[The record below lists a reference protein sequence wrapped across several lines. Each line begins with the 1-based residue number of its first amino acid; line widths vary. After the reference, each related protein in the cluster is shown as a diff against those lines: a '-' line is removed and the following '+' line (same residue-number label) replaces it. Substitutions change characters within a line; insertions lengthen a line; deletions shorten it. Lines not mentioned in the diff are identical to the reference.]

1 MAVEINFMVGGE
13 AGQGVQTVGFVLA
26 KTMSRAGLYVFA
38 DQDYESRVRG
48 GHNFYRVRA
57 SDAEVQAL
65 HEKVDVLIAIDQ
77 QSVEL
82 HHGKVKEDGI
92 TIFDQDKISI
102 ESKKLNSLILPLERL
117 AQETTSN
124 KLMANSVAI
133 GAAIAVGGY
142 DFELLAQ
149 VLREHF
155 AHLGKEIAEENVK
168 AAKAGYKHAIEQK
181 PKAIRSP
188 IKPVSA
194 MDKMMLLNGNEAI
207 ALGAMAAGCK
217 FMAAYPMTPAST
229 IMEYIADKGGR
240 FNIVMVQPEDEIAA
254 INMAVGAGFAGV
266 RALTATSGDGFAL
279 MTEGF
284 GLAGITETPVV
295 IVIAQRPGPAV
306 GLPTR
311 TEQGEL
317 AFAIYGGSGEFP
329 RAVLAPCTI
338 EDAFY
343 TTIKAFNLAEQYQMP
358 VVILTDQYL
367 ASSYQTVKKFDLSK
381 VKVDRGQMLSE
392 EEANKITDYKRHQF
406 TESGISP
413 RAIPLQGKALVVT
426 DADEH
431 DEAGHMIEDAEMRKR
446 MMLKRLKK
454 LASLSNR
461 LDKPRFHV
469 KPDAKVTLIGWGSTY
484 GAINEA
490 VSLLES
496 EGITA
501 NVLQLNELWPFPV
514 EAVTSALGDAKKSTV
529 IENNAT
535 GQLAHLIRAESGIE
549 VSNTILK
556 FDGRPFSPE
565 HIVREVKK
573 EVE

>member
-1 MAVEINFMVGGE
+1 
-13 AGQGVQTVGFVLA
+13 
-26 KTMSRAGLYVFA
+26 
-38 DQDYESRVRG
+38 
-48 GHNFYRVRA
+48 
-57 SDAEVQAL
+57 
-65 HEKVDVLIAIDQ
+65 
-77 QSVEL
+77 
-82 HHGKVKEDGI
+82 
-92 TIFDQDKISI
+92 
-102 ESKKLNSLILPLERL
+102 
-117 AQETTSN
+117 
-124 KLMANSVAI
+124 
-133 GAAIAVGGY
+133 
-142 DFELLAQ
+142 
-149 VLREHF
+149 
-155 AHLGKEIAEENVK
+155 
-168 AAKAGYKHAIEQK
+168 
-181 PKAIRSP
+181 
-188 IKPVSA
+188 
-194 MDKMMLLNGNEAI
+194 
-207 ALGAMAAGCK
+207 
-217 FMAAYPMTPAST
+217 
-229 IMEYIADKGGR
+229 
-240 FNIVMVQPEDEIAA
+240 
-254 INMAVGAGFAGV
+254 
-266 RALTATSGDGFAL
+266 
-279 MTEGF
+279 
-284 GLAGITETPVV
+284 
-295 IVIAQRPGPAV
+295 
-306 GLPTR
+306 
-311 TEQGEL
+311 
-317 AFAIYGGSGEFP
+317 
-329 RAVLAPCTI
+329 
-338 EDAFY
+338 
-343 TTIKAFNLAEQYQMP
+343 
-358 VVILTDQYL
+358 
-367 ASSYQTVKKFDLSK
+367 VKKFDLSK